1 NGLCGNKCT
10 HKYNINLL
18 DKPGNVMGYDWHW
31 QKLGTWS
38 ATNPNYRIKI
48 KTTKGLELW
57 IDGAIPGGF
66 VKDSWRNSF
75 TLHYGS
81 QHWNSHEC
89 ENYKYKSPRISN
101 GHRHEWDLWCEFD
114 C

>member
-1 NGLCGNKCT
+1 
-10 HKYNINLL
+10 
-18 DKPGNVMGYDWHW
+18 MGYDWYW
-31 QKLGTWS
+31 KNLGTWY

-48 KTTKGLELW
+48 KTTKGPELW
-57 IDGAIPGGF
+57 IDGYIPGGW
-66 VKDSWRNSF
+66 VTDNWRRSF

-89 ENYKYKSPRISN
+89 ENWKHKSPRISN
-101 GHRHEWDLWCEFD
+101 GHRHEFDLWCEFD